1 MLPFVQQV
9 AQGIF
14 AAGSALNASDV
25 AVTVDDDIDGVRLG
39 FIDMRAEYNVA
50 QPLLESETL
59 VARSI
64 SASISRPTRKAKPL
78 TYIHVSRIMTAPRE
92 P

>member
-1 MLPFVQQV
+1 MQRV

-25 AVTVDDDIDGVRLG
+25 AVTVDDNIDGVRLG

-78 TYIHVSRIMTAPRE
+78 TYIQVSRIMTAPRE